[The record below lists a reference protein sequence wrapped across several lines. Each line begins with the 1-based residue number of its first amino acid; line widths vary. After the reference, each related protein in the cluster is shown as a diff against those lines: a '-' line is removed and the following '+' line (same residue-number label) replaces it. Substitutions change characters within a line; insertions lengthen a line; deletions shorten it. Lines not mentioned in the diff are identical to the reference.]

1 MYYNDQFTPDEW
13 EYLQLSI
20 PIIFHAIASA
30 DNKIDKKEKN
40 AMKIILDNSGAFDSE
55 LMNELL
61 ESIKIEPDEL
71 LQNFE
76 QKAVSY
82 KDGLKHI
89 NRLLDYKLERKEAM
103 DFKKTLIAIGTYIG
117 DSSGKFLHRKLSQD
131 EEDTL
136 QKVGKY
142 LDVPVKELF
151 MTKILD
157 RLLSKV
163 KEV

>member
-1 MYYNDQFTPDEW
+1 MYQNDKFEQDEW
-13 EYLQLSI
+13 EYLQMSI
-20 PIIFHAIASA
+20 PIIFHAIADA
-30 DNKIDKKEKN
+30 DNKIDKREKN
-40 AMKIILDNSGAFDSE
+40 AMQIILDNAGAFDSE

-61 ESIKIEPDEL
+61 ESIKKTPDEL
-71 LQNFE
+71 LDE
-76 QKAVSY
+76 YSKKELTY

-89 NRLLDYKLERKEAM
+89 NRLLDYKLDRKEAM

-117 DSSGKFLHRKLSQD
+117 DSSGKFLHRKLSQV
-131 EEDTL
+131 EEDAL
-136 QKVGKY
+136 HKAGKY

-163 KEV
+163 NES